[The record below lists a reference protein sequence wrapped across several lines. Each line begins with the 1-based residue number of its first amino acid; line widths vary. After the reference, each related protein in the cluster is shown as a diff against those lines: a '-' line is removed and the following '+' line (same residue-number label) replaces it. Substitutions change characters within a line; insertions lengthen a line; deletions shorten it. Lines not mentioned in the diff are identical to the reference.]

1 MNCFRYIHILLV
13 LLYPNLVLA
22 QSSDAASDAASDVRE
37 LMKSRDQKIKQLL
50 DNEGTNN
57 SVNQR
62 DELKDIVNGII
73 DFNEM
78 AKTAL
83 EVTYDTISVEE
94 RIEFVQLFSSII
106 RDQSLANLEIYR
118 ATVSYEKIEGT
129 KDSVYVETLAEW
141 DNVRTPVHYIL
152 SRSSGEWKIED
163 MSIDDIFTAESY
175 NRQFQRIIRS
185 RGFDYLMSTLRKRA
199 GRNS

>member
-1 MNCFRYIHILLV
+1 MNCFRYIYLLLV
-13 LLYPNLVLA
+13 TLYPNLVLA
-22 QSSDAASDAASDVRE
+22 QFSDAAADVRE
-37 LMKSRDQKIKQLL
+37 LMESRDQKIKQLL

-57 SVNQR
+57 STNQR

-83 EVTYDTISVEE
+83 EATYDTISVEE
-94 RIEFVQLFSSII
+94 RTEFVQLFSSII

-118 ATVSYEKIEGT
+118 ATVSYERIEGT

-141 DNVRTPVHYIL
+141 DNIRTPVHYIL
-152 SRSSGEWKIED
+152 SRSSGEWRIED

-185 RGFDYLMSTLRKRA
+185 RGFDYLMSTLRNRA
-199 GRNS
+199 GSNS

>member
-1 MNCFRYIHILLV
+1 MNCFRYIYLLV

-22 QSSDAASDAASDVRE
+22 QSSDAAADVRE
-37 LMKSRDQKIKQLL
+37 LLESRDQKIKQLL

-57 SVNQR
+57 STNQR

-94 RIEFVQLFSSII
+94 RTEFVQLFSSII

-118 ATVSYEKIEGT
+118 ATVSYERIEGT

-141 DNVRTPVHYIL
+141 DNIRTPVHYIL
-152 SRSSGEWKIED
+152 SRSSGEWRIED

-185 RGFDYLMSTLRKRA
+185 RGFDYLMSTLRNRA
-199 GRNS
+199 ERNL

>member
-1 MNCFRYIHILLV
+1 MNCFRYIYLLV

-22 QSSDAASDAASDVRE
+22 QSSDAAADVRE
-37 LMKSRDQKIKQLL
+37 LMESRDQKIKQLL

-57 SVNQR
+57 STNQR

-94 RIEFVQLFSSII
+94 RTEFVQLFSSII

-118 ATVSYEKIEGT
+118 ATVSYERIEGT

-141 DNVRTPVHYIL
+141 DNIRTPVHYIL
-152 SRSSGEWKIED
+152 SRSSGEWRIED

-185 RGFDYLMSTLRKRA
+185 RGFDYLMSTLRNRA
-199 GRNS
+199 ERNL

>member
-1 MNCFRYIHILLV
+1 MK
-13 LLYPNLVLA
+13 
-22 QSSDAASDAASDVRE
+22 VR
-37 LMKSRDQKIKQLL
+37 
-50 DNEGTNN
+50 NN
-57 SVNQR
+57 STNQR

-118 ATVSYEKIEGT
+118 ATLVMKELREQKIR
-129 KDSVYVETLAEW
+129 Y
-141 DNVRTPVHYIL
+141 
-152 SRSSGEWKIED
+152 
-163 MSIDDIFTAESY
+163 M
-175 NRQFQRIIRS
+175 
-185 RGFDYLMSTLRKRA
+185 
-199 GRNS
+199 

>member
-1 MNCFRYIHILLV
+1 MNCFRYIYLLLV
-13 LLYPNLVLA
+13 TLYPNLVLA
-22 QSSDAASDAASDVRE
+22 QFSDAAADVRE
-37 LMKSRDQKIKQLL
+37 LMESRDQKIKQLL

-57 SVNQR
+57 STNQR

-83 EVTYDTISVEE
+83 EATYDTISVEE
-94 RIEFVQLFSSII
+94 RTEFVQLFSSII

-118 ATVSYEKIEGT
+118 ATVSYERIEGT

-141 DNVRTPVHYIL
+141 DNIRTPVHYIL
-152 SRSSGEWKIED
+152 SRSSGEWRIED

-185 RGFDYLMSTLRKRA
+185 RGFDDLMSTLRNRA

>member
-1 MNCFRYIHILLV
+1 MYIILV
-13 LLYPNLVLA
+13 LLYPNHVLA
-22 QSSDAASDAASDVRE
+22 QSSEAAAEVRE
-37 LMKSRDQKIKQLL
+37 LMGSRDLQIKELL
-50 DNEGTNN
+50 GTEGTNN
-57 SVNQR
+57 STIQR
-62 DELKDIVNGII
+62 DKLKDIVNGII
-73 DFNEM
+73 DFNQM

-106 RDQSLANLEIYR
+106 RDQSLANLDIYR
-118 ATVSYEKIEGT
+118 ATVSYERIEGT
-129 KDSVYVETLAEW
+129 NDSVYVETLTEW
-141 DNVRTPVHYIL
+141 DNIRTPVHYIL
-152 SRSSGEWKIED
+152 SRNSGEWRIED

>member
-1 MNCFRYIHILLV
+1 MNCFRYIYLLLV
-13 LLYPNLVLA
+13 TLYPNFVLA
-22 QSSDAASDAASDVRE
+22 QSSDAAADVRE
-37 LMKSRDQKIKQLL
+37 LMESRDQKIKQLL
-50 DNEGTNN
+50 DNEGTN
-57 SVNQR
+57 SSANQR

-94 RIEFVQLFSSII
+94 RTEFVQLFSSII

-118 ATVSYEKIEGT
+118 ARVSYERIEGT

-141 DNVRTPVHYIL
+141 DNIRTPVHYIL
-152 SRSSGEWKIED
+152 SRSSGEWRIED